1 MDILKIG
8 LLQMSFSGAVLIIAA
23 AVLRALFLNRLPKRT
38 FCILWGIVLVRL
50 LMPFSIIISGPGVSS
65 FFPGEGKAPS
75 LLEIPVQGL
84 PLGEKITGAVK
95 EGPAAPELSFITME
109 RAAEI
114 WNAVWFLGMLLLA
127 GYFILA
133 YCHARIRFAE
143 SSMEADPDV
152 VNMGRQLSRKRPSR
166 KKLSGKKLFGKK
178 PFPERTVSIRR
189 SSFVKSPLTYGF
201 LHPVILLPEGMSL
214 ENREELLFVLAHETA
229 HIRHFD
235 GFGKLLMTAALCIH
249 WFNPFVWGMYILF
262 NRDLE
267 LACDENVVM
276 QFGQAARAAYASA
289 LISMEEGKRRF
300 RPFCSCFSENAME
313 ERIQSIMRA
322 KKATGKKRK
331 IRLLAAAGAVSFV
344 LAVLAGTSVRAG
356 EDGVLAESQ
365 SPGRGL
371 AYGGQSGSS
380 LAGGGSSG
388 GEQTGDGLTRDKS
401 AGGGLS
407 GDGRLDAVIRGVL
420 GTGDLMTGNPG
431 AEGLTAEKLTVG
443 GQTLETA
450 GTEGPTVES
459 STAEWLAIDVM
470 EYITDDDAGRKQ
482 ELVEL
487 GVIGEAD
494 MPDGDG
500 LLLDGYFIYNP
511 DEELLWVPLAEEV
524 SFDIIDWYGQF
535 TGEDRISRY
544 VTCDVEEFKK
554 YLNNYD
560 LNEYY
565 RKLPP
570 FILEYREGKVVSV
583 KEIWVN

>member
-109 RAAEI
+109 RAVEI
-114 WNAVWFLGMLLLA
+114 WNAVWFLGMILLA

-133 YCHARIRFAE
+133 YCRARIRFAE
-143 SSMEADPDV
+143 SSIEADPAV
-152 VNMGRQLSRKRPSR
+152 VNMGKQLSRKRPSR

-189 SSFVKSPLTYGF
+189 SSFVKSPLTYGL

-235 GFGKLLMTAALCIH
+235 GFSKLLMTAALCIH
-249 WFNPFVWGMYILF
+249 WFNPFVWGMYIFF

-322 KKATGKKRK
+322 KKVTAKRRK
-331 IRLLAAAGAVSFV
+331 VRILAAAGAVSLV

-356 EDGVLAESQ
+356 EDGVLAGSQ
-365 SPGRGL
+365 SSGRGL
-371 AYGGQSGSS
+371 AYGGQSGGG
-380 LAGGGSSG
+380 LAGGG
-388 GEQTGDGLTRDKS
+388 QTGDGLAGDKS

-407 GDGRLDAVIRGVL
+407 GDGSLDAVIRGVL

-431 AEGLTAEKLTVG
+431 AEGLTAEKLTVR
-443 GQTLETA
+443 GQTPETA
-450 GTEGPTVES
+450 GTEGSTVES

-511 DEELLWVPLAEEV
+511 EEELIRVPLAEEV

-535 TGEDRISRY
+535 TGEDGISRY